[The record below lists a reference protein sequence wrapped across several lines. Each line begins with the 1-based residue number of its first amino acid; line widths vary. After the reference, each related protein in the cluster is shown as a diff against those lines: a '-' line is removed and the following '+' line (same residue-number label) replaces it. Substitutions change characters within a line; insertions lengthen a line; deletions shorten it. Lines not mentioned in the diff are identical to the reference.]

1 MDQGT
6 DEITTSDTVA
16 SSRHFDAAVGRV
28 FGVIADSVEHSAM
41 TGAPAEISPNVGG
54 AFTTHGGAIEGRVLE
69 RVDDRYLV
77 KAWRPADWPEGVY
90 SIVRYDFAETDGG
103 TTLTVTHSAIPDG
116 AAEHLA
122 EGWRTMYWGPLATYL
137 AN

>member
-1 MDQGT
+1 M
-6 DEITTSDTVA
+6 
-16 SSRHFDAAVGRV
+16 AANERQTR
-28 FGVIADSVEHSAM
+28 IL
-41 TGAPAEISPNVGG
+41 
-54 AFTTHGGAIEGRVLE
+54 IEGPDLQLDIRPTMGPGAAWGDVN
-69 RVDDRYLV
+69 DDGWHDLYLV
-77 KAWRPADWPEGVY
+77 QAWRPADWPEGVY

-103 TTLTVTHSAIPDG
+103 TTLSVTHSAIPDG